1 MILLFA
7 ALLAGVG
14 VGYLRGGRWQAL
26 GSFRVRWPLLPA
38 VAVALQIVLAVSPA
52 LRGVGGAR
60 PALLVTS
67 YLLVGGW
74 IWANALVRDGAVRR
88 ALIVV
93 AEGWLLNV
101 VVMVANGGMP
111 VSESALARVG
121 HAGAV
126 VSQGHLW
133 KHVVASSGT
142 SMPLLGDVVPV
153 PVPLLRSVISLG
165 DVAMLVGLGVA
176 AAVVVAKGEVG
187 AHRVRTAVEPLAA

>member
-1 MILLFA
+1 MILVA
-7 ALLAGVG
+7 ALLVGVG
-14 VGYLRGGRWQAL
+14 IGYLRGGRWQAL

-38 VAVALQIVLAVSPA
+38 VAVALQMALAVSPA
-52 LRGVGGAR
+52 LRGLRGAR

-74 IWANALVRDGAVRR
+74 IWANALVRDGALRR

-111 VSESALARVG
+111 VSASALARVG

-133 KHVVASSGT
+133 KHVAVSPAT
-142 SMPLLGDVVPV
+142 RMPLLGDVIPL

-176 AAVVVAKGEVG
+176 AAVVVARGQADVDAIG
-187 AHRVRTAVEPLAA
+187 PAVEPLVA

>member
-1 MILLFA
+1 MILVA
-7 ALLAGVG
+7 ALLVGVG
-14 VGYLRGGRWQAL
+14 IGYLRGGRWQAL

-38 VAVALQIVLAVSPA
+38 VAVALQMALAVSPA
-52 LRGVGGAR
+52 LRGLGGAR

-67 YLLVGGW
+67 YLFVGGW
-74 IWANALVRDGAVRR
+74 IWANALVRDGALRR

-111 VSESALARVG
+111 VSSSALARVG

-133 KHVVASSGT
+133 KHVAVSPAT
-142 SMPLLGDVVPV
+142 RMPLLGDVIPV

-165 DVAMLVGLGVA
+165 DVAMLVGLCVA
-176 AAVVVAKGEVG
+176 AAVVVARGQAAADRIG
-187 AHRVRTAVEPLAA
+187 PAVEPLAA